1 MRSRQLKLVFGFGFI
16 RYFWSGDR
24 EDLAVVAGGQQHW
37 DEVYGARPEDELTWF
52 EATPSVSLDLIREHL
67 RPGDPF
73 IDIGAGASRLIDALL
88 DEGFGPLAV
97 LDLSSAA
104 LAVSRQ
110 RLGPRSDDV
119 VWIEADITHWQPD
132 RDYAVWHDRAVFHF
146 LSRTEDRAGYA
157 RALSGA
163 LRPGGIAIVATF
175 ADDGPEMCSGL
186 PVVRYAP
193 EALAQELDRL
203 LPGLFETL
211 GARSHMHVT
220 PKGNRQSFQYSVFRK
235 NNLGNDSRRPVR
247 TAAF

>member
-1 MRSRQLKLVFGFGFI
+1 M
-16 RYFWSGDR
+16 
-24 EDLAVVAGGQQHW
+24 AGGQEHW
-37 DEVYGARPEDELTWF
+37 DGVYGARSEDELTWF
-52 EATPSVSLDLIREHL
+52 EAVPSVSLDRVRSHL

-73 IDIGAGASRLIDALL
+73 IDIGAGASRLVDALL
-88 DEGFGPLAV
+88 DEGFGPLTV
-97 LDLSSAA
+97 LDLSGAA

-110 RLGPRSDDV
+110 RLGSRGDDIA
-119 VWIEADITHWQPD
+119 WIEADITTWQSH

-146 LSRTEDRAGYA
+146 LTRAEDRTGYA

-163 LRPGGIAIVATF
+163 LQPGGIAIIATF

-203 LPGLFETL
+203 LPRHFEML
-211 GARSHMHVT
+211 DAQRHIHIT

-235 NNLGNDSRRPVR
+235 TDR
-247 TAAF
+247 

>member
-1 MRSRQLKLVFGFGFI
+1 M
-16 RYFWSGDR
+16 
-24 EDLAVVAGGQQHW
+24 AGGQQHW
-37 DEVYGARPEDELTWF
+37 DGVYGARPEDELTWF

-73 IDIGAGASRLIDALL
+73 MDIGAGASRLVDALL
-88 DEGFGPLAV
+88 EGGFGPLAV

-110 RLGPRSDDV
+110 RLGLRGDDV
-119 VWIEADITHWQPD
+119 AWIEADITTWVPD
-132 RDYAVWHDRAVFHF
+132 RDCAVWHDRAVFHF
-146 LSRTEDRAGYA
+146 LTGAEDRAGYA

-163 LRPGGIAIVATF
+163 LRSGGIAIIATF

-203 LPGLFETL
+203 LPGRFETL
-211 GARSHMHVT
+211 GARRHMHIT
-220 PKGNRQSFQYSVFRK
+220 PKGNRQRFQYSVFRK
-235 NNLGNDSRRPVR
+235 RDR
-247 TAAF
+247 